1 MRINITTQGNRTA
14 IQALGRATENFIEFL
29 EDEVM
34 ITTDNIQ
41 DKAVSRVAVNTGLLK
56 SSIYKNQQGLNSEVG
71 ATKKYAPYVEFG
83 TGGLVDVPQGLEDY
97 AIQFR
102 GRNMATVSLPANPF
116 LFNSAFEE
124 VQAMTRRVN
133 EATINSR

>member
-1 MRINITTQGNRTA
+1 MKINLKIQGNKLSLKNIDKA
-14 IQALGRATENFIEFL
+14 KKGFIEFL
-29 EDEVM
+29 EGEIM
-34 ITTDNIQ
+34 ITTDDIQ

-56 SSIYKNQQGLNSEVG
+56 SSIYKNQQGLNAEVG

-102 GRNMATVSLPANPF
+102 GRNMATVSLPARPF

-124 VQAMTRRVN
+124 VQAMTRRIN
-133 EATINSR
+133 EVTRNFR